1 MRREALTRVGDLL
14 KREMHPLILS
24 SSSTSL
30 ECRQRRIHNSQQRR
44 RLAFFRSQ
52 PPLLTLFLFGGKYDD
67 KSILIRQPALLER
80 NFRES
85 SAFSELLCCM
95 QHSRSSIY
103 SQSSFIYLPQ
113 DNQMAYLPKALKKS
127 QWNGSFF
134 SHKKLLPTACYCTYL
149 CVSLM
154 LSSQTNFC
162 HFHPEL
168 SLLVPL
174 FSWQIHDKTIIRLRC
189 LRKSLKLV
197 PLKCIR
203 HFLPLSPFS

>member
-1 MRREALTRVGDLL
+1 M
-14 KREMHPLILS
+14 
-24 SSSTSL
+24 
-30 ECRQRRIHNSQQRR
+30 
-44 RLAFFRSQ
+44 
-52 PPLLTLFLFGGKYDD
+52 FLFGGKYDD

-95 QHSRSSIY
+95 QHSGSSIY
-103 SQSSFIYLPQ
+103 SQSSFIYLPH

-134 SHKKLLPTACYCTYL
+134 SHKKLLLTACYCTYL

-174 FSWQIHDKTIIRLRC
+174 FSWQIHDKTIIRLCC
-189 LRKSLKLV
+189 LRKCLKLV

-203 HFLPLSPFS
+203 WLILLSPFCNYESDTTATGLYCIVEMICTVQCWVSMCLFEVCL